1 MKNLIY
7 LLLFIVFPIHAQVVS
22 HWPVVTPKP
31 ADSLDIVYY
40 AKKRGAQAATQILG
54 LNIGIWAFN
63 RFVTKSDFA
72 YIDTHTIK
80 ANLTHKWV
88 WDNDLMGTNM
98 FLHPY
103 QGALSFNSARS
114 QGYNYWTSGLYA
126 FGGSAMWELF
136 LESEYPSFNDMIVT
150 PIGGA
155 ALGEVLYRTSDLVLN
170 DRLTGLPRW
179 GSELAG
185 FLISP
190 TRALTRILTGD
201 ARRVRTTTGKQFGT
215 PDVNIEVSVG
225 VRTLEL
231 EGKILD
237 RGIGAA
243 MNIAIEYGDRFADEC
258 KQPYDYFTFK
268 TNLNAQ
274 SSQPMLSQLNMLGRL
289 YVTDIVDTK
298 TRFLSWGFYQHFD
311 YYDSDTISG
320 VSSRIPY
327 KLSAPVSLGTGFI
340 CQNKRPKNMRIDAS
354 LHVNLVLLGAT
365 LSDYYVVD
373 KRNYNLASGFC
384 TKTGFNASYKD
395 KINIS
400 VNHEF
405 YRMFT
410 WKGYP
415 QDIDWNNIDVH
426 EFNYQGD
433 ESRAFLH
440 LANFKMDVKLSQYL
454 FLSYIHYYYMR
465 NTDYRYFDK
474 VVSKTNE
481 GRLMATYKF

>member
-1 MKNLIY
+1 
-7 LLLFIVFPIHAQVVS
+7 
-22 HWPVVTPKP
+22 
-31 ADSLDIVYY
+31 
-40 AKKRGAQAATQILG
+40 
-54 LNIGIWAFN
+54 
-63 RFVTKSDFA
+63 
-72 YIDTHTIK
+72 
-80 ANLTHKWV
+80 
-88 WDNDLMGTNM
+88 
-98 FLHPY
+98 
-103 QGALSFNSARS
+103 
-114 QGYNYWTSGLYA
+114 
-126 FGGSAMWELF
+126 
-136 LESEYPSFNDMIVT
+136 
-150 PIGGA
+150 
-155 ALGEVLYRTSDLVLN
+155 
-170 DRLTGLPRW
+170 
-179 GSELAG
+179 
-185 FLISP
+185 
-190 TRALTRILTGD
+190 
-201 ARRVRTTTGKQFGT
+201 
-215 PDVNIEVSVG
+215 
-225 VRTLEL
+225 
-231 EGKILD
+231 
-237 RGIGAA
+237 
-243 MNIAIEYGDRFADEC
+243 
-258 KQPYDYFTFK
+258 
-268 TNLNAQ
+268 
-274 SSQPMLSQLNMLGRL
+274 MLSQLNMLGRL

-340 CQNKRPKNMRIDAS
+340 YQNKRPKNIRIDAS

-384 TKTGFNASYKD
+384 TKTGFNVSYKD

-415 QDIDWNNIDVH
+415 QDIDWNNIDVR

-440 LANFKMDVKLSQYL
+440 LANFKTDVKLSQHL